1 MNYSE
6 LITQEFIDCIESY
19 LDTNTD
25 GFQEYEL
32 LSHLNTQGYFN
43 ALDVEVSMTLLI
55 FQKHFLL
62 FHVLY
67 SIHQQRVDDKQ
78 GALLI
83 TPLDIR
89 PLDYVAA
96 DTQIGEIDALAGYYL
111 NLDNL
116 ELSTEDNVNE
126 LLNSFWEMYLKYDK
140 RADALRVLE
149 LKDPVTDKEIVV
161 RYRQLASVHHPDKGG
176 DHEEIQAINEAYAI
190 LIKK

>member
-1 MNYSE
+1 LNYSKV
-6 LITQEFIDCIESY
+6 ITQEFIDCIESY

-32 LSHLNTQGYFN
+32 LSHLNTQGYFD

-89 PLDYVAA
+89 QLDYVEA
-96 DTQIGEIDALAGYYL
+96 DSQIGEVDALAGYYL

>member
-89 PLDYVAA
+89 QLDYVEA
-96 DTQIGEIDALAGYYL
+96 DTQIGEIDTLAGYYL

-140 RADALRVLE
+140 RADALRVLD
-149 LKDPVTDKEIVV
+149 LKDPVTDKEIVA

>member
-1 MNYSE
+1 LNYSKV
-6 LITQEFIDCIESY
+6 ITQEFIDCIESY

-32 LSHLNTQGYFN
+32 LSHLNTQGYFD

-89 PLDYVAA
+89 QLDYVEA
-96 DTQIGEIDALAGYYL
+96 DSQIGEVDALAGYYL

-140 RADALRVLE
+140 RADALSVLE

>member
-1 MNYSE
+1 LNYSE
-6 LITQEFIDCIESY
+6 LITQEFIACIESY

-32 LSHLNTQGYFN
+32 LSHLNTQGCFD

-55 FQKHFLL
+55 FRKHFLL

-67 SIHQQRVDDKQ
+67 SIHQQWVDDKQ

-89 PLDYVAA
+89 RLDYVEA
-96 DTQIGEIDALAGYYL
+96 DTQIGEVDALAGYYL